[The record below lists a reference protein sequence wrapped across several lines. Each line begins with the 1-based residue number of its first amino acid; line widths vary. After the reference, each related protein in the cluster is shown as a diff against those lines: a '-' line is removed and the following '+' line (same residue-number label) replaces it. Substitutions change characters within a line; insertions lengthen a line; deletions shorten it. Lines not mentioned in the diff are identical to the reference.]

1 MPVFGQLSDTFGR
14 HSALQ
19 LSTFTLTSGSVLCA
33 AAPVWSVLL
42 LGRGLQGIG
51 TAGIQNVAMIVLADR
66 VSLKEQAVNISLFQL
81 LNGIGYSVGPVIGGY
96 IVNSNWRYAFVLC
109 AGLGAVSMV
118 CLFFLRKD
126 LKAGSVS
133 LSHPTDGQTRP
144 QAFASGFSTL
154 DFGGIFLFVLG
165 IGLIVLGTAWGG
177 STFPWKSTAV
187 IAPLAIGAVLLI
199 VFIVWEKLL
208 EPDQFLSRAMPK
220 TVALVPFDILLNKDV
235 GLICFITAGAGAAMF
250 SVFYFI
256 GIYFTLVEASSA
268 SEAGVNLLYYIP
280 GLGVGVYAAIFLC
293 NVTPRQTFWPLFLG
307 TIDETAAMAVLAY
320 AVKKRNRTLVN
331 VMMGVAGA
339 GTGARFMPSS
349 LHLAGMFRDRL
360 APVYSLQRFA
370 FPFGGTLALT
380 IMGSVFQNEMAV
392 YFGNDA
398 VQARLGSNN
407 ATSGFN
413 LHSQA
418 ALEAVNS
425 LPPAQQAAVRA
436 RGATAT
442 MWAFISILPF
452 LVLSLLATL
461 GLGNVWISK
470 KAQAIAATNSEA
482 AAAEEDK
489 EKSGETTAQSGE
501 EGSATNSEVLMGVYL
516 VALFTGTVKSQR
528 KAGPTEKGSTRAAG
542 ESEHAVGTG

>member
-19 LSTFTLTSGSVLCA
+19 FSTFVLTLGSVLCA
-33 AAPVWSVLL
+33 AAPVWPVLL

-51 TAGIQNVAMIVLADR
+51 TAGIQNVAMIVLADK
-66 VSLKEQAVNISLFQL
+66 VSLKEQAVNTSLFQL

-109 AGLGAVSMV
+109 AGMGAISMV

-126 LKAGSVS
+126 LKTGSVS
-133 LSHPTDGQTRP
+133 LSHPTHGQTRP

-154 DFGGIFLFVLG
+154 DFGGIFLFVFG
-165 IGLIVLGTAWGG
+165 IGLVILGTAWGG
-177 STFPWKSTAV
+177 STYPWSSTAV
-187 IAPLAIGAVLLI
+187 IAPLVIGVVLLM
-199 VFIVWEKLL
+199 VFFVWEKLL
-208 EPDQFLSRAMPK
+208 EPNQLLSRSMPK
-220 TVALVPFDILLNKDV
+220 TVPLVPFDILRNKDV
-235 GLICFITAGAGAAMF
+235 GLVCFITAGAGAALF

-256 GIYFTLVEASSA
+256 GIYFTLVEAYSA

-280 GLGVGVYAAIFLC
+280 GIGVGVYAAIFLC
-293 NVTPRQTFWPLFLG
+293 NVKPRQTFWPLFLG

-331 VMMGVAGA
+331 VMMGVAGG

-370 FPFGGTLALT
+370 LPFGGTLALT

-392 YFGNDA
+392 YFGNAD
-398 VQARLGSNN
+398 VQAQLGNN
-407 ATSGFN
+407 ATSSFN

-418 ALEAVNS
+418 ALEAVNR
-425 LPPAQQAAVRA
+425 LPPAQQEAVRA
-436 RGATAT
+436 RGANAT

-452 LVLSLLATL
+452 LGLSLLATL

-470 KAQAIAATNSEA
+470 REQAIAVTEA
-482 AAAEEDK
+482 GVAEEGK
-489 EKSGETTAQSGE
+489 EKGCEATAQEGE
-501 EGSATNSEVLMGVYL
+501 EGARTNSEVLTGVYL
-516 VALFTGTVKSQR
+516 VALFTSRVKAQR
-528 KAGPTEKGSTRAAG
+528 RPGPTEKMAATRVSESNDAG
-542 ESEHAVGTG
+542 ELK